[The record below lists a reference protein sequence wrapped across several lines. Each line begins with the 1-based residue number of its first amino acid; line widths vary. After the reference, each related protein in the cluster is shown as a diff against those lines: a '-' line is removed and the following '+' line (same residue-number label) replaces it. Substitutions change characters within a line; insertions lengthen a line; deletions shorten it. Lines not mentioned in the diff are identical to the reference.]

1 MSSLDTISG
10 LDSNRRLERLY
21 MEDRVLPGIPNCG
34 KVRKKRCDMMDR
46 QKDTIQIPSETH
58 KRAFII

>member
-1 MSSLDTISG
+1 MFLSWISLLTASISTFISSRMSSLDTISG

-34 KVRKKRCDMMDR
+34 KVRTEDM
-46 QKDTIQIPSETH
+46 I
-58 KRAFII
+58 

>member
-1 MSSLDTISG
+1 MFLSWISLLTASISTFISSKMSSLDTISG

-34 KVRKKRCDMMDR
+34 KVRTEDM
-46 QKDTIQIPSETH
+46 I
-58 KRAFII
+58 

>member
-1 MSSLDTISG
+1 MSYLDTISG

-34 KVRKKRCDMMDR
+34 KVRTEDM
-46 QKDTIQIPSETH
+46 I
-58 KRAFII
+58 